1 MHLGLVYGFVGRFE
15 ESLEELKQAVECLPG
30 FVDAHLN
37 LGKTHCM
44 LGNYEEAKAEF
55 LQVLELQ
62 PGHPEAK
69 KQLSYFD

>member
-1 MHLGLVYGFVGRFE
+1 
-15 ESLEELKQAVECLPG
+15 
-30 FVDAHLN
+30 VDAHLN